1 MLCTRSNLCGIRPQ
15 HRSSLPYPLP
25 LAAGRHLRNVQR
37 SIPHLGSAIAGIRL
51 SHSFATRLASNRV
64 QRRLSTRSA
73 TDEPQLTHI
82 DATGRPSMVDVSSK
96 EATQR
101 SATAVGHIYIPKI
114 AYDLILGMDSQ
125 VAHHPPPSHER
136 VWAKSSS
143 KGPVLTV
150 AQLAAIM
157 GCKRTPELIPLC
169 HPLPLSKISV
179 TLAPEATPQG
189 EQTQHSD
196 HRLPFRIRCTATV
209 ACEGKTGVEMEA
221 LTAVSIGLLTVW
233 DMLKA
238 IAGKDM
244 VIGNIMVSHKSGG
257 KSSSFVREEGK

>member
-1 MLCTRSNLCGIRPQ
+1 MLCTRSNLCGIRSQ

-25 LAAGRHLRNVQR
+25 LAAGRHLRNIQP

-64 QRRLSTRSA
+64 RRRLSTQPA

-82 DATGRPSMVDVSSK
+82 DATGQPSMVDVSSK

-114 AYDLILGMDSQ
+114 AYNLILGMDSQ
-125 VAHHPPPSHER
+125 VAHHPPPSRER
-136 VWAKSSS
+136 AWAKSSS

-179 TLAPEATPQG
+179 TLAPEATPQV
-189 EQTQHSD
+189 
-196 HRLPFRIRCTATV
+196 TV